1 MNIRATLKA
10 LEIQAP
16 SSNPIPTFP
25 FRSAKPNVSNRPV
38 TVTIPAPSTT
48 PRIPSS
54 GLWDRSIGN
63 VAAPGD
69 GAAGGRFAGN
79 GMDVALMS
87 LLLVL
92 LLLRSHRYYSRETRS
107 QLRSERRV
115 IESDLDRHS
124 LHDLGEIASCVIGGQ
139 QREL

>member
-1 MNIRATLKA
+1 MNIRATLNE

-54 GLWDRSIGN
+54 GLWDKSIGN

-69 GAAGGRFAGN
+69 AAAGGRFAGN

-107 QLRSERRV
+107 QLRRERRV

-124 LHDLGEIASCVIGGQ
+124 WYDLGEMSGGIVRGQ
-139 QREL
+139 

>member
-1 MNIRATLKA
+1 MNIRATLNE

-54 GLWDRSIGN
+54 GLWDKSIGN

-79 GMDVALMS
+79 GMDVALIS
-87 LLLVL
+87 LSIMFL
-92 LLLRSHRYYSRETRS
+92 LLLLTHRYYSTDTCSHFRP
-107 QLRSERRV
+107 
-115 IESDLDRHS
+115 DRQV
-124 LHDLGEIASCVIGGQ
+124 IASALYQ
-139 QREL
+139 HSFHHS